1 MDVKSY
7 NVVTIIINKRF
18 AILFSFLEILTGNLE
33 MDAEKMPKLY
43 FEHSGVIDRIQE
55 ILKGE

>member
-7 NVVTIIINKRF
+7 NVVTIIINKRIQF
-18 AILFSFLEILTGNLE
+18 LISFLEILTRNLE